1 MSMLEQ
7 SSPVAA
13 TAAARP
19 AAKRDRR
26 VMRSPYLHKMQRR
39 HFLLFDILPLLG
51 TIAAVALLWVRPL
64 TAADVALF
72 AVFWALTGFSV
83 SVGFHRLFT
92 HRAFKTTTPIRIALV
107 AFGCMAARSTMI
119 TWTSQHRRHHELA
132 DHDGDVHSPNLFG
145 QTTWQRLRGLW
156 YSHFTWML
164 KHDYANVVHYCP
176 DLLADRPVIKADR
189 MYYRWIAVGM
199 IVPAAI
205 GGAVSHSW
213 LGALSG
219 FLWGGVVR
227 LFVVAQQ
234 VSALNSLTHMF
245 GTRPFKMKD
254 NHSHNNVLFGLITWG
269 EGWHNNHHAIPE
281 SANFSFHWYQLD
293 PGFAVIKAL
302 ELVGLAWDVKQPSAA
317 RIATRLERIAAQTS
331 SEPIE
336 QTDSVDVIG
345 SLSEAHHAH

>member
-1 MSMLEQ
+1 MSTFDDTN
-7 SSPVAA
+7 P
-13 TAAARP
+13 ARP
-19 AAKRDRR
+19 NQPKRDRR

-39 HFLLFDILPLLG
+39 HFLLFDVLPFLG
-51 TIAAVALLWVRPL
+51 TIGAIALLWHQAL
-64 TAADVALF
+64 TTTDLVLF

-83 SVGFHRLFT
+83 SIGFHRLFT
-92 HRAFKTTTPIRIALV
+92 HRAFKTSTPVRVALV

-132 DHDGDVHSPNLFG
+132 DHEGDVHSPNLFG
-145 QTTWQRLRGLW
+145 QSAWQRVRGLW
-156 YSHFTWML
+156 YSHFSWML

-176 DLLADRPVIKADR
+176 DLLADRTVIKADR
-189 MYYRWIAVGM
+189 MYYRWIALGM
-199 IVPAAI
+199 ILPAAI
-205 GGAVSHSW
+205 GGLVSHSW
-213 LGALSG
+213 MGALTG

-254 NHSHNNVLFGLITWG
+254 NYSHNNALFGLITWG

-293 PGFAVIKAL
+293 PGFAVIRLL
-302 ELVGLAWDVKQPSAA
+302 EAFRLVWDVKQPAPG
-317 RIATRLERIAAQTS
+317 RIAARLERIAAQTTS
-331 SEPIE
+331 DPIE
-336 QTDSVDVIG
+336 QSDRIDVADA
-345 SLSEAHHAH
+345 LPALPEAHHAH